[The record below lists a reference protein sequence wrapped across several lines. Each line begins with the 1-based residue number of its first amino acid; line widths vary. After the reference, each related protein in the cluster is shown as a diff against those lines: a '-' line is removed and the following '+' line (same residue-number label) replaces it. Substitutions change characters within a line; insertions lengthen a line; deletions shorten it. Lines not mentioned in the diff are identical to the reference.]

1 MSLRATVYQISPLA
15 FKAACAG
22 DYESFGNEDMGDPL
36 HIEHDW
42 HLIYYLL
49 TGDTDLLL
57 FPAGIEI
64 EIMSEYSEVHSPE
77 SLLQLNNR
85 LETIMNDRDVQG
97 LDIETLN
104 AKEIYPRDWQR
115 DPRADV
121 ESHLV
126 AISAFIRKAL
136 NRGYGLFVF
145 IA

>member
-1 MSLRATVYQISPLA
+1 MSLRATVYQISPFA

-22 DYESFGNEDMGDPL
+22 DYESFGNDDMGVPL
-36 HIEHDW
+36 NIENDW

-64 EIMSEYSEVHSPE
+64 RLMSEYSEVHSPE
-77 SLLQLNNR
+77 SLLKLSNR
-85 LETIMNDRDVQG
+85 LESIMANGEIQA

-104 AKEIYPRDWQR
+104 AKKLNPRDWKT
-115 DPRADV
+115 DPRGDV

-126 AISAFIRKAL
+126 TLSAFVQKAV
-136 NRGYGLFVF
+136 NRGYGLFVI

>member
-22 DYESFGNEDMGDPL
+22 DYESFGNGDMGEPI

-64 EIMSEYSEVHSPE
+64 DIMSEYSEVHSPE
-77 SLLQLNNR
+77 SLLQLSDR
-85 LETIMNDRDVQG
+85 LKTVVKDRKVQA
-97 LDIETLN
+97 LDIEILN
-104 AKEIYPRDWQR
+104 AKEIYPRDWQS
-115 DPRADV
+115 DPRDDV
-121 ESHLV
+121 QSHLEHY
-126 AISAFIRKAL
+126 L
-136 NRGYGLFVF
+136 NLSERL
-145 IA
+145 